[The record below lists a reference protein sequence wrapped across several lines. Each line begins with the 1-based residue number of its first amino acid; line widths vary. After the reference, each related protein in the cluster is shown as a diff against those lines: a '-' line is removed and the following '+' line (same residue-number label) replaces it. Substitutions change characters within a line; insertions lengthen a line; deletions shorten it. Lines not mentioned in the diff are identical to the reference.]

1 MGGAQKSMLH
11 PYEDLDL
18 SLRELFTITK
28 SFAKGGTFQEK
39 VDGCNLTWRFDGD
52 TFFLARNYT
61 HFRAG
66 GITIDDYRS
75 HLVGHPA
82 EGQFT
87 RALDR
92 LEKLRNV
99 LKVTDF
105 HKDYDNG
112 VWINMEVI
120 DKSEP
125 QMLRYDVDCFVIHN
139 LCRFVEEPKPHTEIV
154 QPKVLSLNRFAN
166 ILCLSGVRVMHGLTV
181 TVPPMC
187 STIYRAFQ
195 VGILDSMMQLSLGLD
210 NTLRDWVQ
218 KSIEE
223 SLTMYNVS
231 YEDAVLLAEN
241 VSGKGKHALKAIRA
255 KYDENTQE
263 DINNLCLSANRIKS
277 RNRCLEQIR
286 QNWLHFGALRLEGVK
301 SALIDDKD
309 RAVTRIDD
317 MIDFNVGVVNEK
329 REKNESI
336 YHGFHAQLETF
347 VNFDTEPQIIEG
359 FVFETDR
366 FIVKLTGAFQSLNRI
381 CGTARYQFGQ
391 EFPEMTE

>member
-18 SLRELFTITK
+18 SFRELFAITK
-28 SFAKGGTFQEK
+28 SFAAGGTFQEK

-92 LEKLRNV
+92 LEKLRNA
-99 LKVTDF
+99 LKVTEF
-105 HKDYDNG
+105 HKDYAED
-112 VWINMEVI
+112 VWVNMEVI
-120 DKSEP
+120 DKQEP
-125 QMLRYDVDCFVIHN
+125 QMLRYDHDCFVIHN
-139 LCRFVEEPKPHTEIV
+139 LCRFVENPKPHTEIV
-154 QPKVLSLNRFAN
+154 ETKVLSLRRFAN
-166 ILCLSGVRVMHGLTV
+166 TLCLSGIRVMHGLSV

-187 STIYRAFQ
+187 STVYRAFQ
-195 VGILDSMMQLSLGLD
+195 AGILDPMSEMSLGLD
-210 NTLRDWVQ
+210 NTLRDWIQ
-218 KSIEE
+218 KSVEQ
-223 SLTMYNVS
+223 SLQMIGIS
-231 YEDAVLLAEN
+231 DEDSVLLAEN
-241 VSGKGKHALKAIRA
+241 VSGKGKHDIRKLRDHYGDSAKEAIN
-255 KYDENTQE
+255 EM
-263 DINNLCLSANRIKS
+263 CLSSNKIKTH
-277 RNRCLEQIR
+277 NRCLNQIKHS
-286 QNWLHFGALRLEGVK
+286 WLHFGALRLEGVK
-301 SALIDDKD
+301 SSLIDDKEK
-309 RAVTRIDD
+309 AITRIDD
-317 MIDFNVGVVNEK
+317 IIDFNINVVNEK
-329 REKNESI
+329 REESQSI
-336 YHGFHAQLETF
+336 YHGFHSQLETF

-391 EFPEMTE
+391 NFTGE

>member
-1 MGGAQKSMLH
+1 
-11 PYEDLDL
+11 
-18 SLRELFTITK
+18 
-28 SFAKGGTFQEK
+28 
-39 VDGCNLTWRFDGD
+39 
-52 TFFLARNYT
+52 
-61 HFRAG
+61 
-66 GITIDDYRS
+66 
-75 HLVGHPA
+75 
-82 EGQFT
+82 
-87 RALDR
+87 
-92 LEKLRNV
+92 
-99 LKVTDF
+99 
-105 HKDYDNG
+105 
-112 VWINMEVI
+112 
-120 DKSEP
+120 
-125 QMLRYDVDCFVIHN
+125 
-139 LCRFVEEPKPHTEIV
+139 
-154 QPKVLSLNRFAN
+154 
-166 ILCLSGVRVMHGLTV
+166 MHGLTV

-187 STIYRAFQ
+187 STVYRAFQ
-195 VGILDSMMQLSLGLD
+195 AGILDSMTQLSLGLD
-210 NTLRDWVQ
+210 NTLRDWIQ

-286 QNWLHFGALRLEGVK
+286 QNWLYFGALRLEGVK

-309 RAVTRIDD
+309 KAITRIDD
-317 MIDFNVGVVNEK
+317 MIDFNVDVVNEN

-391 EFPEMTE
+391 EFPEMPE